1 MVTALAMAI
10 ALASSPGEGEARVSL
25 DVREAPVV
33 DVAALLAEVAG
44 AQVIFDP
51 GISCKL
57 TLKVTEMRWL
67 TVLDLALRS
76 CGLAYEEENTVLRIA
91 PVARLRE
98 EAAARR
104 RLDEEKRLAGPLHV
118 TRIRLSYARAQE
130 MAPIVKRFLSP
141 RGDVVYDVRTN
152 TLIIIDVSP
161 SSMSH

>member
-1 MVTALAMAI
+1 MVTALLAMAI
-10 ALASSPGEGEARVSL
+10 AAASPPAEGEARVSL
-25 DVREAPVV
+25 DVRDAPVV
-33 DVAALLAEVAG
+33 DVATLLTEVAG

-57 TLKVTEMRWL
+57 TLKVTNLQWL

-76 CGLAYEEENTVLRIA
+76 CGLAYEEENAVLRIA

-104 RLDEEKRLAGPLHV
+104 HLEEEKRLAGPRSV

-141 RGDVVYDVRTN
+141 RGEVVYDVRTN
-152 TLIIIDVSP
+152 TLIIIDVD
-161 SSMSH
+161 